1 MALQRVRSLATTKFT
16 DENVA
21 NLYVPAAG
29 EMISIFVNGTY
40 RGLRIG
46 DGATV
51 GGLSLV
57 NSGSE
62 LYEYIGEAPPDDTD
76 LPVVD
81 PVEDS
86 DSGEISTPAPVVD
99 ETTGLVE
106 QTLVDARLS
115 GMNSLLFDGGSYLS
129 RTFGTPT
136 DASTWTYSFW
146 VKRTILGG
154 STQLVLWTGTVPTN
168 DSSLGFHAANNLE
181 WYSRASSG
189 QTGYVTTTAL
199 YRDTSAWY
207 HFVVSFDHDTSP
219 SIKFYVNGSLVTD
232 LDNSAYPSSAQTL
245 NTALE
250 HRIGNRNYTSTNDFI
265 GRMANIQ
272 FIDGMALDAN
282 YFGEYLGANWVP
294 KVYEGAYGANGFWLD
309 FNDLTFDDDTGEL
322 VTVKDV
328 APLEGAHTTANDWQA
343 A

>member
-16 DENVA
+16 DETVA
-21 NLYVPAAG
+21 NAYTPAAG

-115 GMNSLLFDGGSYLS
+115 GMNSLLFDGNSHLYREFGSGGS
-129 RTFGTPT
+129 RETM
-136 DASTWTYSFW
+136 TYSFW
-146 VKRTILGG
+146 CKQDELNRSMQFLSAGSSVSDQIYMASENSFKGYLADGLRIDSNPQVFRDMLVWNHFVFTIDTPNNNIRLYQNGKQIVTG
-154 STQLVLWTGTVPTN
+154 SLSGNTKLN
-168 DSSLGFHAANNLE
+168 DSITHYIGK
-181 WYSRASSG
+181 Y
-189 QTGYVTTTAL
+189 AL
-199 YRDTSAWY
+199 
-207 HFVVSFDHDTSP
+207 
-219 SIKFYVNGSLVTD
+219 
-232 LDNSAYPSSAQTL
+232 
-245 NTALE
+245 
-250 HRIGNRNYTSTNDFI
+250 NDGEYFI
-265 GRMANIQ
+265 GRLANIQ
-272 FIDGMALDAN
+272 FIDGMALDAS
-282 YFGEYLGANWVP
+282 YFGEYMGANWVP

-309 FNDLTFDDDTGEL
+309 FSDTEFDSGTGEL